1 MQPPQ
6 TIGFP
11 CSVGTPLGQL
21 RAEQPAI
28 AAITTIIIIAAGIA
42 DRARGS
48 VFLGVAGSRAAVG
61 MESLL
66 CRGLGPASV
75 VPAPGGAVGNLAT
88 PEEHVPAAT
97 ATATVLRLHSAAI
110 LTVRAQRLPTAHCLL
125 QPLRLAQPLWTT
137 GSTREGSEFPRATAL
152 RFLPLLRD
160 GGAPADNP
168 GGGRATAG
176 DLCAPRFAELREG
189 AARDLTLARW

>member
-6 TIGFP
+6 TMGFP

-21 RAEQPAI
+21 RAEQPAT
-28 AAITTIIIIAAGIA
+28 ATITIIIIIAAGIA

-48 VFLGVAGSRAAVG
+48 AFLGVAGSRAAVG

-66 CRGLGPASV
+66 CRGLGPA
-75 VPAPGGAVGNLAT
+75 

-97 ATATVLRLHSAAI
+97 ATATIRRLHPTAI
-110 LTVRAQRLPTAHCLL
+110 LTVRAQRLPTAHYLL
-125 QPLRLAQPLWTT
+125 QPRRLAQPVRTT
-137 GSTREGSEFPRATAL
+137 GRTREGLEFPRATAP

-160 GGAPADNP
+160 GGALRTIQEVAGRRPAISAFP
-168 GGGRATAG
+168 ALLSIAKGQPAI
-176 DLCAPRFAELREG
+176 
-189 AARDLTLARW
+189 